1 MNEKAKPAGVLKSM
15 LASLKSATLTARG
28 RIAQLDAQIGELSA
42 KRNVLERALPHVDDL
57 AAWVCRNIDRHRDFF
72 FDRAATYLHPS
83 LVRERGLSLL
93 DDPEVRELGFGLF
106 RVDHNISTVKGYPT
120 PLDRDELRGA
130 PIDPSGLVALLAE
143 PLKTGARDFILRL
156 LPDTA
161 NGMRRADRDREIET
175 IDVQLRA
182 LLDER
187 QEIIDNLHAAGT
199 STAG

>member
-1 MNEKAKPAGVLKSM
+1 MTQRT
-15 LASLKSATLTARG
+15 ASSRLDLPQPLGPTTPVSPCSIGARG
-28 RIAQLDAQIGELSA
+28 
-42 KRNVLERALPHVDDL
+42 
-57 AAWVCRNIDRHRDFF
+57 
-72 FDRAATYLHPS
+72 S